1 MEKVKRFRL
10 VLGINNKRGVIKG
23 SFARKNRV
31 LDVVLNT
38 VHLPDVKGRIIG
50 WIDDSWDY
58 TFHFTN
64 GEVA

>member
-10 VLGINNKRGVIKG
+10 VLGINNKRRAMKD
-23 SFARKNRV
+23 SFARKKRV
-31 LDVVLNT
+31 LGGVLTN
-38 VHLPDVKGRIIG
+38 VYLPDVKGRIVG

>member
-10 VLGINNKRGVIKG
+10 VLGINNKRRAMKD

-31 LDVVLNT
+31 WDVVLTT
-38 VHLPDVKGRIIG
+38 VHLPEARIIG